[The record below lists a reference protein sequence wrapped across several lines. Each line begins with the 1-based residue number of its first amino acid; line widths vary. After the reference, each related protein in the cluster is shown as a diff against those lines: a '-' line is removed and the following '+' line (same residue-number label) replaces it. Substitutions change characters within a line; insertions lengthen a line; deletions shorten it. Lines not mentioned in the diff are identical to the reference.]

1 MHTRSA
7 RQHTHA
13 SRYILQRRAHCTH
26 THNSQYRTTNHETH
40 SPRSTSTQP
49 PALPLACA
57 PSRFLLSY
65 YTPTCD
71 QTIRGCDHKTVL
83 TLPTPTRHGPHTDRT
98 TPTPTSLC
106 AQPAVPRV
114 PASRENA
121 HSCPT
126 HAASRVPSRRSPNHP
141 RRRYTRHR
149 TRGVEAVSVQHPGS
163 LTHTARRRGFAHSR
177 PASTTRDATECRRC
191 YAA

>member
-26 THNSQYRTTNHETH
+26 THKFTISYYKPRDTLAALDLYSTARATACLRPLALPFVLVHSNVRPDDQRLRSQDCPHPTHTHAPRTTYRSHHTH
-40 SPRSTSTQP
+40 THIVMRAAGCP
-49 PALPLACA
+49 PCARLTGECPL
-57 PSRFLLSY
+57 
-65 YTPTCD
+65 
-71 QTIRGCDHKTVL
+71 
-83 TLPTPTRHGPHTDRT
+83 
-98 TPTPTSLC
+98 
-106 AQPAVPRV
+106 VPY
-114 PASRENA
+114 P
-121 HSCPT
+121 CC
-126 HAASRVPSRRSPNHP
+126 RVPSRRSLNHP
-141 RRRYTRHR
+141 CRRYTRHR